1 MADQCIVCLEN
12 LDSAVPL
19 PQLQRHLEDDDHG
32 GGGSSPEAGGGGG
45 AAPLPAAKSTTT
57 SDVSLADLPVAVAG
71 ANLTL
76 SANGNKDKTPEIT
89 DPTTKKDDEDA
100 NDNNIAI
107 IQVCGHILH
116 DSCLKAWTVKANS
129 CPICRQTFHNVQVY
143 DQIGGELLF
152 PTPHTLHIVFSFE
165 NQNLTFCTRTGTLL
179 SSYEVEDKKQVAE
192 FDPLAWLDENP
203 EEEEEH
209 VTPCPV
215 CNTAENEEVL
225 LLCDGC
231 DTPYHTHCI
240 GLDDVPDG
248 SWFCMECAHQLG
260 QAIEESLPAFARA
273 PGRRNRRTGFF
284 PRTRGSMRNER
295 NRGRTDGWLGAWG
308 EVSGH
313 ILGGSGIDVDF
324 HEADDDLAEYR
335 RSQQL
340 RDRERREW
348 QRWQQRLSIAS
359 RLGARDVFAR
369 NIQGVVDQQ
378 VAPPQPAPLPPR
390 EETREERLAWSAME
404 RARDATPNGRKR
416 KSRSTTASPQEP
428 APEPERRLK
437 RPRTR
442 RNPLQTEAG
451 PSRAGSAASS
461 SNNNTTANQP
471 RDVNGVPSEARS
483 PPATT
488 EGQPTFLSSLLREV
502 EMTVPTDDDTIRG
515 LFGVPQSVDPSSPVS
530 SPSASARNSPRALSL
545 TPPPQP
551 PQNGAFRSASR
562 SPVLSLSSHIEP
574 LYPPANYSP
583 TRSNGES
590 SDSESRPVNGHRN
603 GSPELRQPRPRRQ
616 HEIRLPRAEDTS
628 PTRQPL
634 PLEVKES
641 ISRVVRN
648 ALKPHWDVDRSKR
661 TLSSDQ
667 YATINRKVS
676 HRIYEEV
683 LDPSAVDDE
692 ARRAWE
698 RIATK
703 EVARAVAELKT

>member
-19 PQLQRHLEDDDHG
+19 PQLQRQVQLVQEDDHG
-32 GGGSSPEAGGGGG
+32 GGPAAAG
-45 AAPLPAAKSTTT
+45 AAPLPPTAAKSTTT
-57 SDVSLADLPVAVAG
+57 ADVSLADLPADG
-71 ANLTL
+71 
-76 SANGNKDKTPEIT
+76 D
-89 DPTTKKDDEDA
+89 
-100 NDNNIAI
+100 DNNIAI

-143 DQIGGELLF
+143 DQIGG
-152 PTPHTLHIVFSFE
+152 
-165 NQNLTFCTRTGTLL
+165 TLL
-179 SSYEVEDKKQVAE
+179 STYKVEDKKQVAE

-203 EEEEEH
+203 EEEEEQ

-273 PGRRNRRTGFF
+273 PGRRNRRPGFF

-369 NIQGVVDQQ
+369 NIQGVVEQQ
-378 VAPPQPAPLPPR
+378 VAPQPAPMPPR

-416 KSRSTTASPQEP
+416 KSRSITASPQEP
-428 APEPERRLK
+428 VPEPERRLK

-451 PSRAGSAASS
+451 PSRAASASS
-461 SNNNTTANQP
+461 NATSNNQ
-471 RDVNGVPSEARS
+471 REVNGGHADARS
-483 PPATT
+483 PTATD
-488 EGQPTFLSSLLREV
+488 GQPTFLSSLLREV
-502 EMTVPTDDDTIRG
+502 EKTNPQDDDTIRG
-515 LFGVPQSVDPSSPVS
+515 LFGVPPPQSGDPSSPVS

-551 PQNGAFRSASR
+551 PNGAFRSASR

-590 SDSESRPVNGHRN
+590 SDSESRPSNGHRN

-616 HEIRLPRAEDTS
+616 HEIRLPRAEDAS

-648 ALKPHWDVDRSKR
+648 ALKPHWNADRSKR
-661 TLSSDQ
+661 TISSDQ

-683 LDPSAVDDE
+683 SDPSAVDDE
-692 ARRAWE
+692 AKQAWE
-698 RIATK
+698 KIATK

>member
-19 PQLQRHLEDDDHG
+19 PQLQRQLGVEDDHG
-32 GGGSSPEAGGGGG
+32 GGGPAAVPGGGGG
-45 AAPLPAAKSTTT
+45 AAPAPPAAKSSTTT
-57 SDVSLADLPVAVAG
+57 ADVSLPDLPAAVAG
-71 ANLTL
+71 ATLTL
-76 SANGNKDKTPEIT
+76 SANGKDKTPET
-89 DPTTKKDDEDA
+89 ADLNTKTGEADGQDD
-100 NDNNIAI
+100 NIAI

-143 DQIGGELLF
+143 DQIGG
-152 PTPHTLHIVFSFE
+152 
-165 NQNLTFCTRTGTLL
+165 TLL

-192 FDPLAWLDENP
+192 FDPLAWLDENA
-203 EEEEEH
+203 EEEEEQ

-240 GLDDVPDG
+240 GLEDVPDG

-260 QAIEESLPAFARA
+260 QAIEDSLPALNRP
-273 PGRRNRRTGFF
+273 PGRRNRRGFF

-369 NIQGVVDQQ
+369 NIQGVVEQQ
-378 VAPPQPAPLPPR
+378 VAPQPPPVPPR

-404 RARDATPNGRKR
+404 RARDATPNSRKR

-451 PSRAGSAASS
+451 PSRAASASS
-461 SNNNTTANQP
+461 NATSNNHREAN
-471 RDVNGVPSEARS
+471 GGHTEARS
-483 PPATT
+483 PPATD
-488 EGQPTFLSSLLREV
+488 GQPTFLSSLLREV
-502 EMTVPTDDDTIRG
+502 EMTTPNDDDTIRG
-515 LFGVPQSVDPSSPVS
+515 LFGVPPPQSVDPSSPVS

-551 PQNGAFRSASR
+551 PNGAFRSASR

-590 SDSESRPVNGHRN
+590 SDSESRPNTNGHRN

-616 HEIRLPRAEDTS
+616 HEIRLPRAEDAS
-628 PTRQPL
+628 PTRLPL

-641 ISRVVRN
+641 ISKVVRN
-648 ALKPHWDVDRSKR
+648 ALKPHWSADRSKR
-661 TLSSDQ
+661 TISSDQ

-683 LDPSAVDDE
+683 SDPSAVDDE
-692 ARRAWE
+692 AKQAWE
-698 RIATK
+698 KIANK

>member
-1 MADQCIVCLEN
+1 MTTILQSSR
-12 LDSAVPL
+12 SAVISCTTRVSRRGL
-19 PQLQRHLEDDDHG
+19 SRRI
-32 GGGSSPEAGGGGG
+32 
-45 AAPLPAAKSTTT
+45 AAPSAVRLSTSSKYTT
-57 SDVSLADLPVAVAG
+57 RLEVSCSSQLPVG
-71 ANLTL
+71 RSLGNSPNLKQKLIL
-76 SANGNKDKTPEIT
+76 SI
-89 DPTTKKDDEDA
+89 
-100 NDNNIAI
+100 
-107 IQVCGHILH
+107 
-116 DSCLKAWTVKANS
+116 
-129 CPICRQTFHNVQVY
+129 
-143 DQIGGELLF
+143 
-152 PTPHTLHIVFSFE
+152 
-165 NQNLTFCTRTGTLL
+165 RTGTLL
-179 SSYEVEDKKQVAE
+179 NTYEVEDKKQVAE

-203 EEEEEH
+203 EEEEEQ

-340 RDRERREW
+340 RERERREW

-369 NIQGVVDQQ
+369 NIQGVVEQQ
-378 VAPPQPAPLPPR
+378 VAPQPEPAPPR
-390 EETREERLAWSAME
+390 EETREERLAWTAME

-442 RNPLQTEAG
+442 RNPLQAEAG
-451 PSRAGSAASS
+451 PSRAASASS
-461 SNNNTTANQP
+461 STNNNNTTNNQ
-471 RDVNGVPSEARS
+471 RELHTNNNQRELNGSPMEVHS
-483 PPATT
+483 PPATA
-488 EGQPTFLSSLLREV
+488 GQPTFLSSLLREV
-502 EMTVPTDDDTIRG
+502 EMTVPNDDDTIRG
-515 LFGVPQSVDPSSPVS
+515 LFGAPQSVDPSSPVS

-551 PQNGAFRSASR
+551 PLNGAFRSASR

-574 LYPPANYSP
+574 LYPKANYSP

-590 SDSESRPVNGHRN
+590 SDSESRPNNGHRN

-616 HEIRLPRAEDTS
+616 HQIRLPRAEDAS

-648 ALKPHWDVDRSKR
+648 ALKPHWNVDRSKR

-683 LDPSAVDDE
+683 SDPTAVDDE
-692 ARRAWE
+692 AKQAWE
-698 RIATK
+698 KIASK